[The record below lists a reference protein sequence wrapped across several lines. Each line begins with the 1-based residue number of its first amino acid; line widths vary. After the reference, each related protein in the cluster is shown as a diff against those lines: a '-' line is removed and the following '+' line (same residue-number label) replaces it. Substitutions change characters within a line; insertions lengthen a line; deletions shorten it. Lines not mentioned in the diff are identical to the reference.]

1 MSMTNLHGSI
11 GFSQLKKLDEVIK
24 AKSKINSYY
33 ENNIKKINGLKIT
46 RCPSNTRSN
55 FWLNILEI
63 DTRVYGRSKTE
74 LMKKFLNEKVNVRS
88 VWFPNHKQK
97 YLKKYQSYEI
107 KNANKM
113 YKRSICLPSGPTLK
127 NSDLKKIVAILK

>member
-55 FWLNILEI
+55 FWLNKKTYIFLEAPVKWRERDMEGFHII
-63 DTRVYGRSKTE
+63 DERKIGDSLLIT
-74 LMKKFLNEKVNVRS
+74 
-88 VWFPNHKQK
+88 
-97 YLKKYQSYEI
+97 YLTSNY
-107 KNANKM
+107 
-113 YKRSICLPSGPTLK
+113 
-127 NSDLKKIVAILK
+127 